1 VIWLEM
7 LGVFLFPIVLALG
20 FIWFFGGFE

>member
-7 LGVFLFPIVLALG
+7 LGVFLFPIVLVLG